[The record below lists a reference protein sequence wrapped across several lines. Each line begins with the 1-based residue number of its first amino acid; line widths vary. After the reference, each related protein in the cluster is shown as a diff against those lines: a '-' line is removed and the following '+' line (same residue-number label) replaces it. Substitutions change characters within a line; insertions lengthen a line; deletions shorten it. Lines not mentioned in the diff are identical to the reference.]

1 MTSSET
7 PGVPF
12 SGGPQSAPPMA
23 QGTNAMAVM
32 GLIAAILGLVLSWV
46 PAVGLLIAVA
56 GLVLSILGR
65 KKALEGA
72 GGQGVATGGLVVS
85 VIALLISLLM
95 TACAAACSLAV
106 HNAQSEMKEQGI
118 DMKQIIEDAKR
129 EAEKQRHDMVPA
141 PSEPP
146 SEPPADSSPR

>member
-1 MTSSET
+1 MTFRES

-12 SGGPQSAPPMA
+12 SGGSQSAPPMA
-23 QGTNAMAVM
+23 HGANVVAVM
-32 GLIAAILGLVLSWV
+32 GLIAAILGLVLSWFPV
-46 PAVGLLIAVA
+46 VGLLVAVA

-85 VIALLISLLM
+85 IIALLISLLM
-95 TACAAACSLAV
+95 TACAAACGLAV
-106 HNAQSEMKEQGI
+106 HNAQSEMREQGI

-129 EAEKQRHDMVPA
+129 EAERQRQETVPA
-141 PSEPP
+141 P